1 MAKETLSIV
10 KEYGTVFIQMVI
22 SLIGV
27 GTVRASLKNELP
39 QGEISVNEAG
49 DIEIRSDGAKKNIK
63 KMISHFT
70 ERMIKNFGYDFSE
83 NALRRIY
90 GDLKNKYR
98 DDPYIREILD
108 IIPEGFLEEEKV
120 GYLSKEELE
129 KRVLERTK
137 ELRELNIGLEETVLE
152 RTKELIAANDQL
164 EKKNKELEHL
174 SQAKT
179 EFLSLVSHQMLTPLS
194 AIRWSLTTLQ
204 ESISIARLR
213 KEDKRLFDNL
223 LISNER
229 MSRLIINLLNIA
241 RIEEG
246 RFLYRFVKIPV
257 IGVVSEVVE
266 ALSPL
271 SRKKSI
277 TVKFKKPALNAL
289 IMADKEKLSLAVE
302 NILDN
307 AIKYTPAKK
316 NIEVGITSKDTR
328 TVIYIKDE
336 GAGIPKEDQGKIF
349 TRFFRAKNVQG
360 SEASGSGLGLFLAKK
375 IITDHGGEI
384 RFESK
389 TGKGTTFFIELP
401 MVEKGN

>member
-1 MAKETLSIV
+1 MAKETLDIV

-27 GTVRASLKNELP
+27 GAVQASLKNEFP

-63 KMISHFT
+63 KTISYFA
-70 ERMIKNFGYDFSE
+70 ERMVKNFGYDFSE

-90 GDLKNKYR
+90 GNLKNKYR
-98 DDPYIREILD
+98 DEIYIREILD
-108 IIPEGFLEEEKV
+108 IIPEGFLEKEKV
-120 GYLSKEELE
+120 GYLSKGELE

-137 ELRELNIGLEETVLE
+137 ELRELNIGLEKTVLE

-204 ESISIARLR
+204 ESIGIARLR

-246 RFLYRFVKIPV
+246 RFLYRFVKIP
-257 IGVVSEVVE
+257 IIDVVSEVIE

-277 TVKFKKPALNAL
+277 TVKFKKPSLNAL
-289 IMADKEKLSLAVE
+289 VMADKEKLSLAVE

-307 AIKYTPAKK
+307 AIKYTPVKK
-316 NIEVGITSKDTR
+316 NIEAGITFKDTR
-328 TVIYIKDE
+328 AVIYIKDE

-360 SEASGSGLGLFLAKK
+360 GEASGSGLGLFLAKK
-375 IITDHGGEI
+375 IIVDHGGEV

-389 TGKGTTFFIELP
+389 VGKGTTFFVELP
-401 MVEKGN
+401 VVK